1 VKNSPPPLLA
11 TLSHTLETY
20 SDCQNLWIAYS
31 GGLDSHV
38 LLHAAAELRHQ
49 KNFAPHAIHIH
60 HGLNSEADFWAT
72 HCQNIC
78 AALDIPCKI
87 VNINIQCSAGDSI
100 EACARK
106 ARYAA
111 IANYLNTNE
120 YVLTAQHADDQAE
133 TVLLQLL
140 RGAGISGL
148 AAMPRISK
156 LGKGFL
162 IRPFLNHT
170 RAELRKYAESVGL
183 QWIED
188 SSNADLRFDR
198 NFLRHDIMPRLKNRW
213 SGVISTMGRVARHQV
228 EAKHLLEEVGK
239 SDFQHCQ
246 GEHIDQISISALSHL
261 TAARQAN
268 VIRYWLNLLNL
279 PLPRTAQLHHILN
292 DMLTA
297 QQDAQPLVRWQGTDI
312 RRYHNTLFAMENLP
326 NPPSLHSLAW
336 SPSTPLD
343 LPLGRLIAQETCGQG
358 LVFSDNLT
366 IRFRQGGEHC
376 RWRGHRRSLKKM
388 LQAAHIFP
396 WLRNFIPLIYKE
408 NILVAIANIGVCD
421 GFTAKNGEKGLLL
434 TYITNT
440 NFHLNHKYLP

>member
-1 VKNSPPPLLA
+1 VKKQFSSIVA
-11 TLSHTLETY
+11 TLSNTLEIHL
-20 SDCQNLWIAYS
+20 DCQKVWIAYS

-38 LLHAAAELRHQ
+38 LLHAAAKLRHQ
-49 KNFAPHAIHIH
+49 KHFALHAIHIH
-60 HGLNSEADFWAT
+60 HGLNREADSWAT

-78 AALDIPCKI
+78 AVLNIPCEI
-87 VNINIQCSAGDSI
+87 VNVNIQCLKGDSI

-120 YVLTAQHADDQAE
+120 FVLTAQHADDQAE

-170 RAELRKYAESVGL
+170 RAELRKYAESAKL

-188 SSNADLRFDR
+188 SSNANQRFDR

-213 SGVISTMGRVARHQV
+213 SGVISTMGRVARHQA
-228 EAKHLLEEVGK
+228 EAKHLLEEIGK
-239 SDFQHCQ
+239 SDFQHCR
-246 GEHIDQISISALSHL
+246 GENIDQISIPAFSHL
-261 TAARQAN
+261 TATRQAN

-312 RRYHNTLFAMENLP
+312 RRYRNTLFAMENLP
-326 NPPSLHSLAW
+326 NSPSLYSLAW

-343 LPLGRLIAQETCGQG
+343 LPLGRLIAQETRGQG

-366 IRFRQGGEHC
+366 VRFRQGGEYC
-376 RWRGHRRSLKKM
+376 RWRGHRRSLKKI

-408 NILVAIANIGVCD
+408 NTVVAIANIGVCD
-421 GFTAKNGEKGLLL
+421 GFTAKNDEKGLLL
-434 TYITNT
+434 TYVTNT
-440 NFHLNHKYLP
+440 NSHPHQ